1 MINHAQPFTAPKATP
16 RALAFLLAALFAL
29 LANPLHAAESRPNI
43 IVILTDDQGW
53 ADLGAQGIRQDI
65 HTPNLDAL
73 AAGGLRASNGY
84 VSAPQCVP
92 SRAGLITGRHQQR
105 FGVDTNL
112 SKLDGFDTQ
121 LTLPARLKKA
131 GYATGMSGKWHLGP
145 IEKVTEHG
153 FDDVFCTQPS
163 TGLNLRA
170 WANFGLDGQTTPGA
184 FVNRTDLYHLEAN
197 ASAACAFIDRHAHEP
212 FFFYLAFRAPH
223 TPLDAPDSYVARFP
237 GPMPER
243 RRHAL
248 GAMAAI
254 DDGVG
259 RVMAALRQHQLEEKT
274 LVFFLSDN
282 GAPLSLTMPDTPYN
296 ADNGGW
302 DGSLNAP
309 MNGEKG
315 MLTEGGMREPWLAY
329 WKGVI
334 PAGQVYERPVISLD
348 IAATANALANLPA
361 DPQLDGV
368 NLIPFFT
375 GENKSV
381 PHPVLHWRWSA
392 ESAIREG
399 NWKLLIA
406 GPRSY
411 LFDLGVDPSEQH
423 NLIAQ
428 HPDIAQ
434 DLRSKL
440 VAWSGELQPPGID
453 IAPVSRS
460 IENWFDFSLDG
471 KRTPKTPAVASTWVV
486 RNALAEVKDGALHVV
501 PPTTGKQH
509 SFVAFTGF
517 QISGPATATASLY
530 SEKGGQVGIEW
541 RLSDQKNFSP
551 EQTIHQ
557 TLSASANVQEIA
569 LPIPAKGTIV
579 HVRLLLPDGI
589 TDVRRF
595 EVKSDQGKSS
605 KQWSF
610 ETANE
615 E

>member
-1 MINHAQPFTAPKATP
+1 MPYLTQPVGAPKTIL
-16 RALAFLLAALFAL
+16 RALAFLLATLFSSFA
-29 LANPLHAAESRPNI
+29 APLYAAESRPNI

-92 SRAGLITGRHQQR
+92 SRAGLVTGRHQQR
-105 FGVDTNL
+105 FGVETNL
-112 SKLDGFDTQ
+112 SKLDGFDKQ

-131 GYATGMSGKWHLGP
+131 GYATGMAGKWHLGP
-145 IEKVTEHG
+145 IEKLTAHG
-153 FDDVFCTQPS
+153 FDDVFCTEPS
-163 TGLNLRA
+163 VGLNLRA

-184 FVNRTDLYHLEAN
+184 YVNRTDLYHLEAN
-197 ASAACAFIDRHAHEP
+197 ASAACAFIDRHAREP

-223 TPLDAPDSYVARFP
+223 TPLDAPNSYVARFT

-274 LVFFLSDN
+274 LIFFLSDN
-282 GAPLSLTMPDTPYN
+282 GAPLSLTMPDTPFN
-296 ADNGGW
+296 TDAGGW

-334 PAGQVYERPVISLD
+334 PAGQVYEKPVISLD
-348 IAATANALANLPA
+348 IAATANALAGLPI

-368 NLIPFFT
+368 NLLPFFT
-375 GENKSV
+375 GQNKGA

-399 NWKLLIA
+399 NWKLIIA

-411 LFDLGVDPSEQH
+411 LFDLGADPSEKH
-423 NLIAQ
+423 NLITQ

-434 DLRSKL
+434 DLRAKL
-440 VAWSGELQPPGID
+440 VTWSGELQPPGIN

-460 IENWFDFSLDG
+460 IDNWFDFYLDG
-471 KRTPKTPAVASTWVV
+471 KPAPKASAAASTWVV
-486 RNALAEVKDGALHVV
+486 RNATAEAKDGTLHIV
-501 PPTTGKQH
+501 PPAIGKQH
-509 SFVAFTGF
+509 ALIAFTGF
-517 QISGPATATASLY
+517 KITGPAAAAASLR
-530 SEKGGQVGIEW
+530 SEKGGQVGIQW
-541 RLSDQKNFSP
+541 RLDDQKDFLP

-557 TLSASANVQEIA
+557 TLAASANVQEIA
-569 LPIPAKGTIV
+569 LPIPTKGTIV

-589 TDVRRF
+589 TELRRF
-595 EVKSDQGKSS
+595 EITSEQGKSS
-605 KQWSF
+605 KLWSF